1 MKVKLDSQAS
11 CNRVMSCDAEVF
23 FRERVPGTRVQACR
37 QKQVIFSQGDSAASL
52 FYILRGRVRLTMFSR
67 RGKAAT
73 IAILGDCDFLGE
85 ECLGDGPA
93 FRRASAIAVSDCSLV
108 QIKKESMI
116 SALDH
121 DPAMA
126 GFFMEYLLARKIRV
140 EEDLA
145 DQLFH
150 SSERRLVRVLLMLA
164 ATGHNGATGRDLP
177 EINQEILA
185 EMVGTT
191 RPRISYFMNKFRKLG
206 LIDYSSGLHVK
217 KELEIM
223 LQ

>member
-1 MKVKLDSQAS
+1 
-11 CNRVMSCDAEVF
+11 MSHPWAF
-23 FRERVPGTRVQACR
+23 FQDKTTGSRVQACR

-52 FYILRGRVRLTMFSR
+52 FYVLRGRVRLTIFSS

-73 IAILGDCDFLGE
+73 IAILGEGDFLGE
-85 ECLGDGPA
+85 ECLADGA
-93 FRRASAIAVSDCSLV
+93 AVRRASAIAVTDCSLL
-108 QIKKESMI
+108 QIKRDSMR
-116 SALDH
+116 SALCRDC
-121 DPAMA
+121 ALA

-140 EEDLA
+140 EENLA

-150 SSERRLVRVLLMLA
+150 SSERRLVRVLLTLA
-164 ATGHNGATGRDLP
+164 AAGHNGAIRRDLP

-206 LIDYSSGLHVK
+206 LVDYSSGLHVK